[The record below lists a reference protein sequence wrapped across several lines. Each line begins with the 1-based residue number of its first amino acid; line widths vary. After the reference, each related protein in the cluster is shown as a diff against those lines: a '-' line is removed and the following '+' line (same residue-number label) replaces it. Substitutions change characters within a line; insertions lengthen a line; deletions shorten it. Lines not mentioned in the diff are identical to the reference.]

1 LVSCGRNWGD
11 DRVWFQDKLG
21 RLHSLPTSWTAG
33 AVDPFVALA
42 AGRSLFRV
50 ADLLELARQMACMFM
65 PICSTSQ
72 GTIHPQAARSS

>member
-1 LVSCGRNWGD
+1 

-21 RLHSLPTSWTAG
+21 RLHSLPTSWTDAS

-50 ADLLELARQMACMFM
+50 ADLIELARQVATGK
-65 PICSTSQ
+65 SE
-72 GTIHPQAARSS
+72 GVARSVKENMS